1 MKGFFN
7 MTSGGIGFFGLLTI
21 AFIILKLTHIIDW
34 PWWLVIAPLWA
45 PTVALFGIGIIV
57 LIIAFFATLKK

>member
-1 MKGFFN
+1 

-34 PWWLVIAPLWA
+34 TWWLVVAPLWA

-57 LIIAFFATLKK
+57 LIIAFSPLLRSKTCL